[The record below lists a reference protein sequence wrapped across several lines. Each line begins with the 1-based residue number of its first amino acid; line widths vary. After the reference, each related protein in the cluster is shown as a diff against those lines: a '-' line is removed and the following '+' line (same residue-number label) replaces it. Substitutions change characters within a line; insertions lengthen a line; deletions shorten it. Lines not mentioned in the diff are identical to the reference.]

1 MTLKDFFGTVPET
14 TPAYIMDYRTG
25 LELYSTREKTPGRLP
40 GSIRN
45 KRVIDYMYLTG
56 KNGEYIEIYINNGK
70 PWFELEL

>member
-1 MTLKDFFGTVPET
+1 MLLKDLFGTIPET
-14 TPAYIMDYRTG
+14 VPAYIMDYRTG
-25 LELYSTREKTPGRLP
+25 LDLYSTSEKNPGTLP

-45 KRVIDYMYLTG
+45 KRVIDYIYLTG